1 MDLVKGACRTRGGE
15 CNAADDAKT
24 LPIAGA
30 QFKQN
35 HYEIV
40 KSNMCCDTAETVGY
54 SECGLCVERHSFT
67 HDSFL
72 TTIIP

>member
-1 MDLVKGACRTRGGE
+1 MDLVKGACRTHGGE
-15 CNAADDAKT
+15 CDAARDAKT

-40 KSNMCCDTAETVGY
+40 KLPMP
-54 SECGLCVERHSFT
+54 L
-67 HDSFL
+67 
-72 TTIIP
+72 